1 MIIIFHLFGLGS
13 EAKLL
18 NFSIFV
24 QNINWKSISNDFK
37 AFFWHFLI
45 HLYFIFSAELA
56 QASEASELLA
66 SLANRL
72 PPESPLL
79 QQIEAVAKEQQYN
92 LMQQQ
97 QQTSVYSAN
106 QSYTQQQR
114 LLQQQQQ
121 QQQQAQQQQVCLQKI
136 KFKFPAKSF
145 FFSQM

>member
-1 MIIIFHLFGLGS
+1 M
-13 EAKLL
+13 
-18 NFSIFV
+18 
-24 QNINWKSISNDFK
+24 
-37 AFFWHFLI
+37 
-45 HLYFIFSAELA
+45 
-56 QASEASELLA
+56 LA

-92 LMQQQ
+92 LMQQ

-121 QQQQAQQQQVCLQKI
+121 QQQQAQQQQVCFTKI
-136 KFKFPAKSF
+136 QIQISRQTF
-145 FFSQM
+145 FFFTNVD

>member
-1 MIIIFHLFGLGS
+1 MFNFERDLS
-13 EAKLL
+13 KKL
-18 NFSIFV
+18 IYV
-24 QNINWKSISNDFK
+24 
-37 AFFWHFLI
+37 FWQFLI
-45 HLYFIFSAELA
+45 HIYFIFSAELA

-121 QQQQAQQQQVCLQKI
+121 QQQQAQQQQVCLQEI
-136 KFKFPAKSF
+136 KFKFPAI

>member
-1 MIIIFHLFGLGS
+1 MIFI
-13 EAKLL
+13 
-18 NFSIFV
+18 NFWRLSL
-24 QNINWKSISNDFK
+24 
-37 AFFWHFLI
+37 FFWHFLI

-121 QQQQAQQQQVCLQKI
+121 QQQQAQQQQVCFTKNQI
-136 KFKFPAKSF
+136 QISRQIF
-145 FFSQM
+145 FFSQI

>member
-1 MIIIFHLFGLGS
+1 MWTFS
-13 EAKLL
+13 NYT
-18 NFSIFV
+18 NFNNQYF
-24 QNINWKSISNDFK
+24 
-37 AFFWHFLI
+37 
-45 HLYFIFSAELA
+45 FIFSAELA

-79 QQIEAVAKEQQYN
+79 QQIEAVAKEQLEKQQYN

-121 QQQQAQQQQVCLQKI
+121 QQQQAQQQQVCFSKDQMQQYFLGGKFEKI
-136 KFKFPAKSF
+136 WREI
-145 FFSQM
+145 

>member
-1 MIIIFHLFGLGS
+1 M
-13 EAKLL
+13 
-18 NFSIFV
+18 
-24 QNINWKSISNDFK
+24 
-37 AFFWHFLI
+37 
-45 HLYFIFSAELA
+45 
-56 QASEASELLA
+56 LA

-121 QQQQAQQQQVCLQKI
+121 QQQQAQQQQVCLQKNKI
-136 KFKFPAKSF
+136 QISRQTF
-145 FFSQM
+145 FFYKCRLKCDEY

>member
-1 MIIIFHLFGLGS
+1 MI
-13 EAKLL
+13 
-18 NFSIFV
+18 
-24 QNINWKSISNDFK
+24 
-37 AFFWHFLI
+37 FWHFLI

-121 QQQQAQQQQVCLQKI
+121 QQQQAQQQQVCFI
-136 KFKFPAKSF
+136 KNLIQISRHF
-145 FFSQM
+145 FFTNVFDFKKHNNFL

>member
-1 MIIIFHLFGLGS
+1 M
-13 EAKLL
+13 
-18 NFSIFV
+18 
-24 QNINWKSISNDFK
+24 
-37 AFFWHFLI
+37 
-45 HLYFIFSAELA
+45 
-56 QASEASELLA
+56 LA

-106 QSYTQQQR
+106 QSYTQQQQR

-136 KFKFPAKSF
+136 KFKFPAISF
-145 FFSQM
+145 LFHKCRLKCDEY